1 MAGYKYLGKRIYF
14 LKVDGRVI
22 LDTGEAEGWVNPT
35 TSEDDWRIYSE
46 LSKYNK
52 SEVDYIEL
60 KWGEFKTEFAECT
73 SYRVNIETKQIE
85 FDYTPIP
92 DPPEVPTNPTLH
104 ERVEDLELGAEATQ
118 EALDMLLLSS
128 MGEPVQAATLAVS
141 TFANTNTKQK
151 GVDTMAAYIAM
162 RIMKKG
168 DKSVEAGREYYTTWV
183 THPAYAK
190 YKADIDLI
198 LQAEEREDLIVE
210 SL

>member
-1 MAGYKYLGKRIYF
+1 MAGYKYFGSRVYY
-14 LKVDGRVI
+14 LKENGNVVFK
-22 LDTGEAEGWVNPT
+22 TGQAEGWIVEITPAQ
-35 TSEDDWRIYSE
+35 DWEFYEE
-46 LSKYNK
+46 LQKYTK
-52 SEVDYIEL
+52 ESVDFIQLQYD
-60 KWGEFKTEFAECT
+60 EFKTEFAECT
-73 SYRVNIETKQIE
+73 GYYVDVEKKEIVFEYGEKPE
-85 FDYTPIP
+85 
-92 DPPEVPTNPTLH
+92 PPEVPQAPTLH

-141 TFANTNTKQK
+141 TFANTKQK

>member
-1 MAGYKYLGKRIYF
+1 MTGYKYIGKRIYY

-35 TSEDDWRIYSE
+35 TTEDDWRIYSE

-52 SEVDYIEL
+52 SEVDFIEL
-60 KWGEFKTEFAECT
+60 QFGEFRTEFVECT
-73 SYRVNIETKQIE
+73 SYRVNPTTKQLE
-85 FDYTPIP
+85 FDYTPVPEPP
-92 DPPEVPTNPTLH
+92 DVPHTPTIH
-104 ERVEDLELGAEATQ
+104 ERVDNLELGAEATQ
-118 EALDMLLLSS
+118 EVLDMLLLGE
-128 MGEPVQAATLAVS
+128 MGEPVAVA
-141 TFANTNTKQK
+141 TFAINKQK
-151 GVDTMAAYIAM
+151 GVDNMAAYIAM
-162 RIMKKG
+162 RIIKKG

-198 LQAEEREDLIVE
+198 LQAEDRDELIVE